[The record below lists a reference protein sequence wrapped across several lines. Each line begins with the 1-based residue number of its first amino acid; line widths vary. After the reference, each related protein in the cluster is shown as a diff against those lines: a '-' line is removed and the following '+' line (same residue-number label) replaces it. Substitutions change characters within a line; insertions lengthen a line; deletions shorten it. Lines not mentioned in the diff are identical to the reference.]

1 MYLIEIFYIK
11 DKFIKP
17 SILQDQLMVDYN
29 QQIKEFEEELKNTK
43 YNKRTQHHI
52 GLVKAKIA
60 RLKERQGARSKSSG
74 PKGGY
79 HVRKSGDATVVLLG
93 FPSCGKSTLL
103 NALTN
108 ADSDVGAYA
117 FTTLSVIP
125 GLLEYNH
132 AKIQILDMPGI
143 VRGAAD
149 GSGRGREV
157 LATLHSAD
165 LIIILVDVN
174 SPKHYQVI
182 LDEIYKANVRV
193 NQNPPDVKIRRT
205 SKGGINVA
213 STLKLKHLTEETIK
227 SIMKEFRITNAEI
240 VIREDIT
247 DDQLI
252 DVIEKNKIYVKALT
266 VLNKIDTVTSEK
278 AKEIS
283 KKVNADMMIS
293 AQKGDHTEMLKETIF
308 RELNLIR
315 IYLKE
320 PGKDADMK
328 EPLIVMQGYTIGDV
342 CNKLHRDFSS
352 KFRFARLWG
361 KSSKFDG
368 QKILKKTHQLH
379 DKDVLEI
386 HMR

>member
-1 MYLIEIFYIK
+1 
-11 DKFIKP
+11 
-17 SILQDQLMVDYN
+17 MVDYN
-29 QQIKEFEEELKNTK
+29 QQIREFEEELKNTK

-60 RLKERQGARSKSSG
+60 RLKEKQGARSKSSG
-74 PKGGY
+74 PKQGY

-117 FTTLSVIP
+117 FTTLTVIP

-143 VRGAAD
+143 VKGAAD

-174 SPKHYQVI
+174 TPEHYNVI
-182 LDEIYKANVRV
+182 LDEVYKANVRI
-193 NQNPPDVKIRRT
+193 NQHLPDVKIRRT
-205 SKGGINVA
+205 AKGGINVA
-213 STLKLKHLTEETIK
+213 STIKLKHLTEETIK

-252 DVIEKNKIYVKALT
+252 DVIEENKIYVKSIT
-266 VLNKIDTVTSEK
+266 ILNKIDTVLPQEAQRV
-278 AKEIS
+278 AKQ
-283 KKVNADMMIS
+283 VNADLKIS
-293 AQKGDHTEMLKETIF
+293 AHSNRDINHIKQVIF
-308 RELNLIR
+308 DQLNLIR

-320 PGKDADMK
+320 PGKAPDMV
-328 EPLIVMQGYTIGDV
+328 EPLIVMDGYTIGDV

-352 KFRFARLWG
+352 KFRFARIWG

-368 QKILKKTHQLH
+368 QKILQKKHILK